1 MNILLKITLVLC
13 IIGGINWGLIG
24 LFDFNLVEAIF
35 QEDSFLTNLIY
46 ILVGISAIIDLYV
59 LTKDLDI

>member
-1 MNILLKITLVLC
+1 MEKENC
-13 IIGGINWGLIG
+13 
-24 LFDFNLVEAIF
+24 FDFNLVEAIF

-59 LTKDLDI
+59 LTKDLDR

>member
-46 ILVGISAIIDLYV
+46 ILVGISALVDLYN
-59 LTKDLDI
+59 LTKDLDR